1 VKYGHRVINTKLLVA
16 GLGAGFAAG
25 MIRLGQFLL
34 DPLFEASAEVGEWFA
49 DHAGPKTRARI
60 KSRFV

>member
-1 VKYGHRVINTKLLVA
+1 MVYGRRVINTKRLLTGV
-16 GLGAGFAAG
+16 GVRFATG
-25 MIRLGQFLL
+25 MLRLGQFLL
-34 DPLFEASAEVGEWFA
+34 DPLFEASAEVGVWLA